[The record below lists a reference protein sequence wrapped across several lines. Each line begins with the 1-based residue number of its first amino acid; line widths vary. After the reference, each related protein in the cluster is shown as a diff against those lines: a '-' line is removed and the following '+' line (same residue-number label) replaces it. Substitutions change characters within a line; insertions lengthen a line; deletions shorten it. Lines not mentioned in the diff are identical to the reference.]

1 MSKFDRDTAK
11 SNADGVLPSA
21 PVVEKSEPRMANGAA
36 IEKLKQGIVLKHNE
50 RGYSKKNW

>member
-1 MSKFDRDTAK
+1 MK

-50 RGYSKKNW
+50 RGYSKKKKW